1 MIKFKQLLLR
11 KDVLMQTQVNLPPIV
26 HKEYCICG
34 WVFKNSERFFKKSTI
49 ILCSNL
55 YESLCKEIESAINK
69 IQWKDNFLNVQI
81 YVSNTDGTNS
91 SKVINNLQ
99 SRIKYPHFNKPV
111 TLNIDSDTI
120 GYWSNTNMFIRVL
133 LSEEKYEL
141 YIFNG
146 NWNYMCERLL
156 YTLNFM
162 QGLLIEQVNSLRM
175 GYCYK
180 KYLI

>member
-1 MIKFKQLLLR
+1 MLLR
-11 KDVLMQTQVNLPPIV
+11 KDVFMQTQVDLPPVV
-26 HKEYCICG
+26 HKEHCICG
-34 WVFKNSERFFKKSTI
+34 WVFKSNERFFKKSTI

-69 IQWKDNFLNVQI
+69 IQWKDDFLNVQI

-91 SKVINNLQ
+91 SKVINYLQ
-99 SRIKYPHFNKPV
+99 SRIKYLNFNKPV
-111 TLNIDSDTI
+111 ALNIDSNTI
-120 GYWSNTNMFIRVL
+120 GCWSNTNMFIRVL
-133 LSEEKYEL
+133 FSEEKYEL

-146 NWNYMCERLL
+146 NWNYMYERLL
-156 YTLNFM
+156 YTLNSM
-162 QGLLIEQVNSLRM
+162 QSLLVKQVNSLRM

>member
-1 MIKFKQLLLR
+1 MLLR
-11 KDVLMQTQVNLPPIV
+11 KDVFMQTQVNLPPIV
-26 HKEYCICG
+26 HKEHCICG
-34 WVFKNSERFFKKSTI
+34 WVFKSNERFFKKSTI

-55 YESLCKEIESAINK
+55 YESLCKEIESEINK
-69 IQWKDNFLNVQI
+69 IQWEGNCLNVQI

-91 SKVINNLQ
+91 SKVINYLQ
-99 SRIKYPHFNKPV
+99 SHIKYLHFNKSV
-111 TLNIDSDTI
+111 TLKIDSETL
-120 GYWSNTNMFIRVL
+120 GYWSNTNVFIRIL
-133 LSEEKYEL
+133 FSEEKYEL

-156 YTLNFM
+156 YTLNSM
-162 QGLLIEQVNSLRM
+162 QSLLVKQVNSLRM

>member
-1 MIKFKQLLLR
+1 
-11 KDVLMQTQVNLPPIV
+11 MQTQVDLPPIV
-26 HKEYCICG
+26 HKEHCICG

-55 YESLCKEIESAINK
+55 YESLCKEIELAINK
-69 IQWKDNFLNVQI
+69 IPWKDDFLNVQI

-99 SRIKYPHFNKPV
+99 SRIKYLNFNKPV
-111 TLNIDSDTI
+111 TLNIDSNTI
-120 GYWSNTNMFIRVL
+120 GYWSNTYMFIRIL
-133 LSEEKYEL
+133 LFSEEKYEL

-146 NWNYMCERLL
+146 NYMCERLL
-156 YTLNFM
+156 YTLNYT
-162 QGLLIEQVNSLRM
+162 QSLLIKRVNSLRM

-180 KYLI
+180 K

>member
-1 MIKFKQLLLR
+1 
-11 KDVLMQTQVNLPPIV
+11 MQTQVNLPPIV
-26 HKEYCICG
+26 HKEHCICG
-34 WVFKNSERFFKKSTI
+34 WVFKSNERFFKKSTI

-55 YESLCKEIESAINK
+55 YESLCKEIESEINK
-69 IQWKDNFLNVQI
+69 IQWKGNCLNVQI

-99 SRIKYPHFNKPV
+99 SRIKYLHFNKPV

-120 GYWSNTNMFIRVL
+120 GYWSNTNMFIRIL
-133 LSEEKYEL
+133 LFSEEKYEL

-146 NWNYMCERLL
+146 NCNYMCERLL
-156 YTLNFM
+156 YTLNYT
-162 QGLLIEQVNSLRM
+162 QSLLIKRVNSLRM

-180 KYLI
+180 KYLT

>member
-11 KDVLMQTQVNLPPIV
+11 KDVFMQTQVDLPPVV
-26 HKEYCICG
+26 HKEHCICG
-34 WVFKNSERFFKKSTI
+34 WVFKSNGRFFKKSTI

-69 IQWKDNFLNVQI
+69 IQWKGNCLNVQI

-91 SKVINNLQ
+91 SKVINYLQ
-99 SRIKYPHFNKPV
+99 SHIKYMHFNKSV
-111 TLNIDSDTI
+111 TLKIDPETP
-120 GYWSNTNMFIRVL
+120 GYWSNTNVFIRVL
-133 LSEEKYEL
+133 FSEEKYEL

-146 NWNYMCERLL
+146 NYMFERLL
-156 YTLNFM
+156 YTLNSM
-162 QGLLIEQVNSLRM
+162 QSLLVEQVNSLRM